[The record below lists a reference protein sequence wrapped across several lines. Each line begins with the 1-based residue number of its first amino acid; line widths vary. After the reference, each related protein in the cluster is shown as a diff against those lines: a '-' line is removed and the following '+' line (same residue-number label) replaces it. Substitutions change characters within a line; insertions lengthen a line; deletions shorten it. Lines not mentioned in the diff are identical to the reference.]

1 MVDAAERC
9 GVTAGG
15 DDMIEL
21 MSAEEAG
28 FIGVTVKAKIA
39 FILVMISCVKIYDDI
54 FDIFLISQYI
64 VFTQRGGTAHLKY

>member
-1 MVDAAERC
+1 MAAGVLLVDAAERC

-21 MSAEEAG
+21 ISAEEAG

-39 FILVMISCVKIYDDI
+39 FILVMISCVKNI
-54 FDIFLISQYI
+54 
-64 VFTQRGGTAHLKY
+64 